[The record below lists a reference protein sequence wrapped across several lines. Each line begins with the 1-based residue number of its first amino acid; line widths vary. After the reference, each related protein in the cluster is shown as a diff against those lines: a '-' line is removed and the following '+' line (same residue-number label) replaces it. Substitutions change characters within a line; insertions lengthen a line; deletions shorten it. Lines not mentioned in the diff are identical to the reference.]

1 MSLIGIEKRAWQG
14 SLMLYVTAIGLEP
27 IVLAMVS
34 DLPLTDNAACSWS
47 QGLQGQSVVGIVFPN
62 S

>member
-1 MSLIGIEKRAWQG
+1 
-14 SLMLYVTAIGLEP
+14 MLYVTAIGLEP